1 MIHIKMTYITSSI
14 TSSITSLLFI
24 FRNPNDP
31 FAEIIPETPE
41 LDSSING
48 NINKDDDDLFKGASK
63 PVSNEPFKF
72 EKANSSL
79 SSSTNSSISSPISS
93 IPDYNNFSTSTPA
106 TTSSLSSS
114 SKPMGKLSK
123 FGAVK
128 VVKSVNFDEIEAKAR
143 QEREEADRRGLGMSQ
158 MKPASTSTIV
168 QTSPKELEPVSSP
181 IQSTSGSKNSKELKE
196 TKESTTQTAISKEQ
210 QEMMDRLGMGMR
222 KMNIKQSVSSS
233 SNATAATAKIKQQSA
248 ISSEQFNRNSSSVED
263 SFVNDRLREIDT
275 SKGISSD
282 AFFGRNT
289 NNNDNNSNTN
299 DYNDNDD
306 DDYYYKS
313 PSNHSNTSA
322 TYSNLTNSAKDLA
335 SRIAEKASNIDIKG
349 MKKSISSAG
358 TRLSSYLQDLQ
369 NKN

>member
-1 MIHIKMTYITSSI
+1 MILFIILIKMTYITSSI

-93 IPDYNNFSTSTPA
+93 IPDYYNFSTSTPA

-168 QTSPKELEPVSSP
+168 QTSPKDLEPVSSP
-181 IQSTSGSKNSKELKE
+181 IQSTSGSKNSKEA
-196 TKESTTQTAISKEQ
+196 KESTTQTAISKEQ

-248 ISSEQFNRNSSSVED
+248 ISSEQFNRNSS
-263 SFVNDRLREIDT
+263 
-275 SKGISSD
+275 
-282 AFFGRNT
+282 
-289 NNNDNNSNTN
+289 
-299 DYNDNDD
+299 
-306 DDYYYKS
+306 
-313 PSNHSNTSA
+313 
-322 TYSNLTNSAKDLA
+322 
-335 SRIAEKASNIDIKG
+335 
-349 MKKSISSAG
+349 
-358 TRLSSYLQDLQ
+358 
-369 NKN
+369 